1 MPLEDFPRVRLAH
14 APTPLEPMD
23 RLSAHL
29 GGPRLLVKR
38 DDCTGLALG
47 GNKARQ
53 LEYYLGEALAR
64 EADTV
69 LITGAV
75 QSNFIRTA
83 AAAAAKLGLTC
94 EVQLED
100 RVPGQGRAYHNSGN
114 VLLDRI
120 FGAVIHTYP
129 EGEDEAGAD
138 AAMEARA
145 EALRAAGRR
154 PYVIPLGPD
163 HPPLGAL
170 GYIDTAREIIDQCR
184 RAGAAPDAVIV
195 PSGSAATHVGTLGGL
210 RLLGDRTPV
219 MGVCVRRDK
228 TAQQARVFKRLSDM
242 AAMLGRPDL
251 AQRPDITVMDD
262 VLAPGYGLFGAAVR
276 EAINLAARQE
286 GLLLD
291 PVYSGKTMAGLIH
304 LIRAGFYQAGQTVVF
319 LHTGGAP
326 ALFGYEELAT

>member
-1 MPLEDFPRVRLAH
+1 MPLEDYPRVRLAH

-53 LEYYLGEALAR
+53 SEYYLGEALAQQ
-64 EADTV
+64 ADTV

-75 QSNFIRTA
+75 QSNFIRTT
-83 AAAAAKLGLTC
+83 AAAAAKLGMAC

-100 RVPGQGRAYHNSGN
+100 RVPGQGRAYHESGN

-129 EGEDEAGAD
+129 EGEDEVGAD

-145 EALRAAGRR
+145 EALRADGRR
-154 PYVIPLGPD
+154 PYVIHLGAD

-184 RAGAAPDAVIV
+184 DAGETPDAVVV
-195 PSGSAATHVGTLGGL
+195 PSGSAATHIGTLGGL
-210 RLLGDRTPV
+210 RHLGDQTPV

-228 TAQQARVFKRLSDM
+228 AAQEARVYQRLKDM
-242 AAMLGRPDL
+242 AAMLGQPDL
-251 AQRPDITVMDD
+251 AQRSDVTVMDD

-276 EAINLAARQE
+276 EAIDLAARQE

-304 LIRAGFYQAGQTVVF
+304 LIRAGLYEAGQTVIFV
-319 LHTGGAP
+319 HTGGAP
-326 ALFGYEELAT
+326 ALFGYEGLAG